1 MSGYGLGPYGLG
13 PYGYTRVYR
22 TVGTG
27 GAVTIGAEL
36 WRSDIA
42 GNLLE
47 DLSDVLVAGFVDY
60 DYFRN
65 GGLFGALDGSPM
77 GCEFTLRETARVTP
91 LVDFLRPFL
100 LLSYDDGRAEARY
113 PLGLFAV
120 QHPAERHTAT
130 IGEATLRGQDLTSVL
145 RDSFFT
151 STYTADSGDQFD
163 TEIRTIIEG
172 GSVPAAMHNIRESSK
187 ALGYARKFT
196 QTWSRL
202 AAANKLAH
210 AAGWYRLFAELDG
223 RVTTLPY
230 RSFATAQP
238 ALTITA
244 ADPVDDL
251 ALEPTTQ
258 VANTV
263 ILHARRQGRSTLKSM
278 VPADDGSLSD
288 PYSPASLGRRI
299 VYGGGPIVVDDI
311 DTQADLD
318 AEAAS
323 LLEEARA
330 REQIVRVTLL
340 PQKPPGILRT
350 VDLAIG
356 GAKAHLD
363 GRYACRG
370 WRVGLTPEDALLE
383 LSLHRVVRPAAVEV
397 AA

>member
-1 MSGYGLGPYGLG
+1 
-13 PYGYTRVYR
+13 
-22 TVGTG
+22 
-27 GAVTIGAEL
+27 
-36 WRSDIA
+36 
-42 GNLLE
+42 
-47 DLSDVLVAGFVDY
+47 
-60 DYFRN
+60 
-65 GGLFGALDGSPM
+65 
-77 GCEFTLRETARVTP
+77 
-91 LVDFLRPFL
+91 L
-100 LLSYDDGRAEARY
+100 LLSYDDGREEARY

-172 GSVPAAMHNIRESSK
+172 GSVPAAMHNIRESTK
-187 ALGYARKFT
+187 TLGYARKFT

-210 AAGWYRLFAELDG
+210 AAGWYRLFADLDG

-251 ALEPTTQ
+251 TLEPTTQ
-258 VANTV
+258 AANQV
-263 ILHARRQGRSTLKSM
+263 ILHARRQGRSTLKS
-278 VPADDGSLSD
+278 VATNSD
-288 PYSPASLGRRI
+288 PSDPLSTVSLGRTI